1 MRRGWLGSA
10 SQSDT
15 SNDAFLDGGLV
26 SPLLGQPGFLDPDD
40 RDHRFSKAVDPLLMR
55 ASLTEFEAFR
65 PKLARATAADGS

>member
-26 SPLLGQPGFLDPDD
+26 SPLLGQPGFLNPDY
-40 RDHRFSKAVDPLLMR
+40 RDHRFSEAVDPLLKR
-55 ASLTEFEAFR
+55 AAQTGLEAFR